1 MSTAVLTRWP
11 ISVEILVLAEDV
23 DEHDYP
29 TDDALGR
36 WFATAWEAYLQRCQM
51 LRDVLSSCRTRVALG
66 SVRLSSRRGVRPGER
81 VLIALGATELRPSSF
96 VLAFRVRILGSDAAP
111 ILDGHRSV
119 SLLDTAS
126 SSSIPVPIEI
136 QSELIMLADTASE
149 YC

>member
-11 ISVEILVLAEDV
+11 ISVEILVLADDV
-23 DEHDYP
+23 DEHDHP

-36 WFATAWEAYLQRCQM
+36 WFATAWDAYLHRCQT
-51 LRDVLSSCRTRVALG
+51 LRDMLGNCRTRLSLG
-66 SVRLSSRRGVRPGER
+66 PLRLSSRRSVRPGDS
-81 VLIALGATELRPSSF
+81 VLIILGATELRPSAF
-96 VLAFRVRILGSDAAP
+96 VLAFRARILGSDAAP

-126 SSSIPVPIEI
+126 GSSIPVPVEI
-136 QSELIMLADTASE
+136 QNELITLAGTASE